1 MILNFNLHFLFDSL
15 HCFKKRIKCN
25 PANHKKHVDEN
36 LVKIK
41 ELCYV
46 WPLVLNAL
54 KKKEVLQIKIRFSFI
69 VCYFILSYIEIFQ
82 ACS

>member
-1 MILNFNLHFLFDSL
+1 MFLNFNLHFLFDYL
-15 HCFKKRIKCN
+15 HCFKKRIRCN

-46 WPLVLNAL
+46 
-54 KKKEVLQIKIRFSFI
+54 
-69 VCYFILSYIEIFQ
+69 
-82 ACS
+82 

>member
-1 MILNFNLHFLFDSL
+1 MTISL
-15 HCFKKRIKCN
+15 KRFF
-25 PANHKKHVDEN
+25 
-36 LVKIK
+36 
-41 ELCYV
+41 
-46 WPLVLNAL
+46 